1 LLYLISFFTILAFQH
16 IIVTNRKEKER
27 KGKIQLINAV
37 EFFQKMSR
45 SLGNKRNEIDDNHID
60 EITKIYG
67 EFKKGE
73 YCKVFDNNYFGYTRV
88 TIERPLRLNF
98 QTTKER
104 IARLDNQTAFKNLAK
119 SKKKGDKG
127 IKEIKEGK
135 KYQQLIKDVL
145 VSMNSSKLYKNR
157 EVFIKDLKV
166 VFAEKDDKVKA
177 STIKM
182 IVKALS
188 ERDETADICLD
199 SKGSPEADTELRDYE
214 NVPLQD
220 DIEEY
225 FKREVSPHVTDA
237 WMDRS
242 KDKVGYEINFT
253 KEFYK
258 YKPLRSLDEI
268 RNDILALEKETEGLM
283 NKILKL

>member
-1 LLYLISFFTILAFQH
+1 
-16 IIVTNRKEKER
+16 
-27 KGKIQLINAV
+27 
-37 EFFQKMSR
+37 
-45 SLGNKRNEIDDNHID
+45 
-60 EITKIYG
+60 
-67 EFKKGE
+67 
-73 YCKVFDNNYFGYTRV
+73 
-88 TIERPLRLNF
+88 
-98 QTTKER
+98 
-104 IARLDNQTAFKNLAK
+104 LDNQTAFKNLAK

-182 IVKALS
+182 IVKAIS